1 MSKSFSRRRKR
12 IRRCQNRGVTLPPGS
27 ARAMGRVWI
36 AFDALMV
43 VATPR
48 ASAISSLV
56 APRLIVAGITRT
68 VSHTAA
74 GATLVYSARVMDVF
88 KEYPR
93 AASVAARALYS
104 RRFHDKGGRTAQSCR
119 GG

>member
-1 MSKSFSRRRKR
+1 MSKSLARRRKR
-12 IRRCQNRGVTLPPGS
+12 IRRCQNRGVTHP
-27 ARAMGRVWI
+27 RATGRVQI

-43 VATPR
+43 VATSR

-56 APRLIVAGITRT
+56 APRLILAGITRT

-74 GATLVYSARVMDVF
+74 EAALVYSARVMDAF
-88 KEYPR
+88 MEYPR

-104 RRFHDKGGRTAQSCR
+104 GRFHDKGRPTAQSCR

>member
-1 MSKSFSRRRKR
+1 MSKSFARRRKR
-12 IRRCQNRGVTLPPGS
+12 IRRCQNRGVTHP
-27 ARAMGRVWI
+27 RAMGRVQI

-43 VATPR
+43 VATSR

-56 APRLIVAGITRT
+56 APRLILAGITRT

-74 GATLVYSARVMDVF
+74 EAALVYSARVMDAF

-104 RRFHDKGGRTAQSCR
+104 GRFHDKGRPTAQSCR

>member
-1 MSKSFSRRRKR
+1 MSKFFSRRGKR
-12 IRRCQNRGVTLPPGS
+12 IRRCQNRGVALPPGS
-27 ARAMGRVWI
+27 ARTMGRVRI
-36 AFDALMV
+36 AFDGLMV

-74 GATLVYSARVMDVF
+74 GAALAYSARVMNAF

-104 RRFHDKGGRTAQSCR
+104 GRFHDKGRPTAQSCR